1 MIIDCPDCN
10 KKFDIDQNLI
20 PAKGRLLQCG
30 SCNYKWFFELKI
42 NKEKFYE
49 EKKSPK
55 NKLPVDSEIPIDS
68 EIIIEEAENTLVK
81 KTDKVVQENINNKKA
96 KNNVNYLSV
105 LLVIIISAVAF
116 ILILDT
122 FEEQLSLIF
131 PNINSLL
138 NNLYQSILDIKLF
151 LLDLIK

>member
-20 PAKGRLLQCG
+20 TAKGRLLQCG

-42 NKEKFYE
+42 SNEKFDDE
-49 EKKSPK
+49 IKSLK
-55 NKLPVDSEIPIDS
+55 NKLPEDT
-68 EIIIEEAENTLVK
+68 EIIIDEAEATLAE
-81 KTDKVVQENINNKKA
+81 KTEKNVPEKINNKKV

-105 LLVIIISAVAF
+105 LLVVIISVVAL

-131 PNINSLL
+131 PNIKFLL

-151 LLDLIK
+151 LQDLII

>member
-20 PAKGRLLQCG
+20 PVKGRLLQCG

-42 NKEKFYE
+42 NKEKLDE
-49 EKKSPK
+49 EIKTAK
-55 NKLPVDSEIPIDS
+55 NKLPEDT
-68 EIIIEEAENTLVK
+68 EIIVEKTEATLVK
-81 KTDKVVQENINNKKA
+81 KIDKDVPEKINNKKV

-105 LLVIIISAVAF
+105 LLVVIISVVAL

-131 PNINSLL
+131 PNIKFLL

-151 LLDLIK
+151 LQDLII

>member
-42 NKEKFYE
+42 SEEKFDE
-49 EKKSPK
+49 EIKSAK
-55 NKLPVDSEIPIDS
+55 NKLPADT
-68 EIIIEEAENTLVK
+68 EIIIEEAEDALVK
-81 KTDKVVQENINNKKA
+81 KTNKDLPKKVNNKKV